1 MPSTRITTEV
11 ISDRTAHSIEEAL
24 QEGVLRAGAN
34 TGVES
39 VRVKD
44 VDVLFELG
52 KVVGYRVSLE
62 VTYADEL
69 ETTLEDEGEGFGG
82 VSQLELLR
90 QRVLLEAL
98 TQGEL
103 DKSERFLVITPA
115 EKGSGNTDVSVNH
128 DRYLAED

>member
-1 MPSTRITTEV
+1 MSSTRITTEV
-11 ISDRTAHSIEEAL
+11 ISGRTAHSIEDAL

-44 VDVLFELG
+44 IDVLFELG
-52 KVVGYRVSLE
+52 KVAGYRVTLE

-69 ETTLEDEGEGFGG
+69 ETTLEDEGEGFEGT
-82 VSQLELLR
+82 SQLELLR

-98 TQGEL
+98 TQEEL
-103 DKSERFLVITPA
+103 DKSKRFLGITPA

-128 DRYLAED
+128 DRYLSED